1 MFWSWLFV
9 IKYNYGVV
17 GTGYAGVISNG
28 SILIICLI
36 YTSMLEDVKEG
47 VFWPDSRSC
56 TGIYEYLKVGIPSVV
71 MIAAEWWA
79 YEVIAILTGL
89 FGVKV

>member
-1 MFWSWLFV
+1 
-9 IKYNYGVV
+9 
-17 GTGYAGVISNG
+17 
-28 SILIICLI
+28 
-36 YTSMLEDVKEG
+36 MLEDVKEG